1 MTIPNAQH
9 IGPGSA
15 ARQSQPGSGRARG
28 IRWVL
33 AVLGLLLGLAAPGAV
48 PDRRVPEYTAKAYS
62 LLLFSRYVEWPPQKF
77 AGPGAPIIIG
87 VLGSNPF
94 GAVLEE
100 TVRGQRSQDRPVE
113 IHLISTV
120 EEAAACHLVFISREE
135 ARQQADWLG
144 RLRDLP
150 VLTVAETADS
160 LMQGAVVGFVMEPK
174 AGGAKLRF
182 DASLPAM
189 QRAGLRISTPML
201 VSARRVER
209 GSKEGG

>member
-1 MTIPNAQH
+1 MTFRYP
-9 IGPGSA
+9 
-15 ARQSQPGSGRARG
+15 SQLEPEPKVGEMRPRSGRSRG
-28 IRWVL
+28 IHYLL
-33 AVLGLLLGLAAPGAV
+33 AALGLLLGLAAPAAS
-48 PDRRVPEYTAKAYS
+48 PERRVPEYTAKAYS
-62 LLLFSRYVEWPPQKF
+62 LLLFSRYVEWPPQKYD
-77 AGPGAPIIIG
+77 GPGSPIIIG

-94 GAVLEE
+94 GPILEE

-113 IHLISTV
+113 VRLISTA

-135 ARQQADWLG
+135 AHQQEAWLA

-160 LMQGAVVGFVMEPK
+160 LTQGAVVAFVMEPK
-174 AGGAKLRF
+174 AGGSKLRF

-209 GSKEGG
+209 GLKERG